1 MFLKELH
8 IHNNETLIRK
18 INFHKGINLIID
30 ETKTTDRKES
40 GNNVGKTTVLR
51 LIDFCLGGKGE
62 NIYRDPEFKEKGSN
76 TTIEN
81 FLKNN
86 NIIITLVLKEDLELV
101 LSNEITIR
109 RNFLLRKNK
118 IQEINGDYYNNDEFP
133 KKLKE
138 LIFKSNSPKPT
149 FRQIIAK
156 NIRDEK
162 SRLKNTIKVL
172 HPTTKQEEYE
182 ALYFFWLGIPID
194 EAERKQQLH
203 SLIKIEEDLQRR
215 LKKEYTLSKI
225 AQSLIII
232 NRNIEQLEK
241 KKKQFNLNENYEIDL
256 EKLNQIKSDINKL
269 STNISQLEMRK
280 ELILESKKELEK
292 EIANIN
298 VEQIKFLY
306 NEAKVLIPEIQKSF
320 EDTLK
325 FHNEMLIEKRN
336 YITKELPEIEEKIK
350 NLNKRIRRLILE
362 EKELSELLQ
371 KSGAFEELEKIVV
384 ELNKYYEQKGNLEEQ
399 KRLWNQTINNIEKY
413 KEELD
418 SIDKNI
424 TSKEDLLN
432 ERITIFNNYFSSISQ
447 KLYGEQFVLSY
458 DKNEK
463 GFELNISTVSG
474 NPGTGKKKGQI
485 AAFDLAYIQF
495 ADELGI
501 NCLHFI
507 LHDQIENVH
516 DNQIT
521 SLLNEIVSNINCQYV
536 LPVLRDKLPN
546 DIDIEE
552 FKILSLSQ
560 EEKLFKI

>member
-1 MFLKELH
+1 MFLKELY
-8 IHNNETLIRK
+8 IHNEATLIRK
-18 INFHKGINLIID
+18 IKFHKGINLIID

-51 LIDFCLGGKGE
+51 LIDFCLGGDGK
-62 NIYRDPEFKEKGSN
+62 NIYRDPEFKEKGTN
-76 TTIEN
+76 TAVEN
-81 FLKNN
+81 FLKSN
-86 NIIITLVLKEDLELV
+86 NIIITLTLKEDLELE

-109 RNFLLRKNK
+109 RNFLSRKNK
-118 IQEINGDYYNNDEFP
+118 IQEINGEYYNKDEFP

-138 LIFKSNSPKPT
+138 LIFNSKSSKPT

-172 HPTTKQEEYE
+172 HPTTKQDEYE

-225 AQSLIII
+225 EQSLIII
-232 NRNIEQLEK
+232 NRNIEQLK
-241 KKKQFNLNENYEIDL
+241 KKKSQFNLNENYESDL
-256 EKLNQIKSDINKL
+256 EKLNQIKSNINRL
-269 STNISQLEMRK
+269 STHISQLELRK
-280 ELILESKKELEK
+280 ELIIESKEELEK
-292 EIANIN
+292 EIANID

-306 NEAKVLIPEIQKSF
+306 NEARILIPKLQKSF
-320 EDTLK
+320 EDTLR

-336 YITKELPEIEEKIK
+336 YITKELPDIEKKIK
-350 NLNKRIRRLILE
+350 NLNQNIRSLISE

-371 KSGAFEELEKIVV
+371 KSGALEELEKIVL
-384 ELNKYYEQKGNLEEQ
+384 ELSKHYEQKGNLKEQ
-399 KRLWNQTINNIEKY
+399 KRLWNQTISNIEKY
-413 KEELD
+413 KEELN

-424 TSKEDLLN
+424 TSKKDLLN
-432 ERITIFNNYFSSISQ
+432 ERITIFNKYFSSISQ

-536 LPVLRDKLPN
+536 LPVLRDKLPD

-552 FKILSLSQ
+552 FKVLSLSQ

>member
-1 MFLKELH
+1 MFLKELY
-8 IHNNETLIRK
+8 IHNGAELIREIK
-18 INFHKGINLIID
+18 FHKGINLIID
-30 ETKTTDRKES
+30 ETKTSDRKES

-76 TTIEN
+76 TTIEY

-86 NIIITLVLKEDLELV
+86 NIVITLILKEDLDLES
-101 LSNEITIR
+101 SNEITIR
-109 RNFLLRKNK
+109 RNFLSRKNK
-118 IQEINGDYYNNDEFP
+118 IQEINGEYYNNDEFT

-138 LIFKSNSPKPT
+138 LIFNSKSFKPT

-225 AQSLIII
+225 EQSLIII

-241 KKKQFNLNENYEIDL
+241 KKQQFNLNENYEIDL
-256 EKLNQIKSDINKL
+256 EKLNQIKSDINRL
-269 STNISQLEMRK
+269 STKISQLEMRK

-292 EIANIN
+292 EIANID

-306 NEAKVLIPEIQKSF
+306 NEAKVLIPELQKSF

-325 FHNEMLIEKRN
+325 FHNEMLVEKRN
-336 YITKELPEIEEKIK
+336 YITKELPEIERKIK
-350 NLNKRIRRLILE
+350 SLNQHIRSLISE

-371 KSGAFEELEKIVV
+371 KSGAFEELEKVVV

-399 KRLWNQTINNIEKY
+399 KRLWNQTISNIKKY
-413 KEELD
+413 QEELEH
-418 SIDKNI
+418 IDRNI
-424 TSKEDLLN
+424 VSKEDLLN
-432 ERITIFNNYFSSISQ
+432 ERITIFNKYFSTISQ

-501 NCLHFI
+501 HCLHFI

-536 LPVLRDKLPN
+536 LPVLRDKLPD
-546 DIDIEE
+546 DINIEE

>member
-1 MFLKELH
+1 M
-8 IHNNETLIRK
+8 
-18 INFHKGINLIID
+18 IID
-30 ETKTTDRKES
+30 ETKTSDRKES

-62 NIYRDPEFKEKGSN
+62 NIYKDPEFKEKGSN
-76 TTIEN
+76 TIIEN

-86 NIIITLVLKEDLELV
+86 NVIITLVLKEDLELEA
-101 LSNEITIR
+101 SNEIVIR
-109 RNFLLRKNK
+109 RNFLSSKNK
-118 IQEINGDYYNNDEFP
+118 IQEINGERFNNKDFL

-138 LIFKSNSPKPT
+138 LIFNSKSPKPT

-162 SRLKNTIKVL
+162 SRLINTIKVL
-172 HPTTKQEEYE
+172 HPTTKHEEYE

-215 LKKEYTLSKI
+215 LKKEYTLSQI
-225 AQSLIII
+225 EQSLIII

-241 KKKQFNLNENYEIDL
+241 KKAQFNLNEDYESDL
-256 EKLNQIKSDINKL
+256 EKLNHIKAKINRL
-269 STNISQLEMRK
+269 STQISQLELRK
-280 ELILESKKELEK
+280 DLILESKVELEE
-292 EIANIN
+292 EIANID
-298 VEQIKFLY
+298 VEQIKYLY
-306 NEAKVLIPEIQKSF
+306 SEAKILVPDLQKSF

-325 FHNEMLIEKRN
+325 FHNEMLIEKKN
-336 YITKELPEIEEKIK
+336 YITKELPGIENQIK
-350 NLNKRIRRLILE
+350 NINQEIKSLISQ
-362 EKELSELLQ
+362 EKKLSELLQ
-371 KSGAFEELEKIVV
+371 KSGALEELEKIVL

-399 KRLWNQTINNIEKY
+399 KRLWNQTISNIEKY
-413 KEELD
+413 KGELN

-432 ERITIFNNYFSSISQ
+432 ERITIFNKYFSSISQ

-463 GFELNISTVSG
+463 GFELNISTISG

-536 LPVLRDKLPN
+536 LPVLRDKLPE
-546 DIDIEE
+546 DVDVD
-552 FKILSLSQ
+552 KYRILSLSQ
-560 EEKLFKI
+560 KEKLFKI